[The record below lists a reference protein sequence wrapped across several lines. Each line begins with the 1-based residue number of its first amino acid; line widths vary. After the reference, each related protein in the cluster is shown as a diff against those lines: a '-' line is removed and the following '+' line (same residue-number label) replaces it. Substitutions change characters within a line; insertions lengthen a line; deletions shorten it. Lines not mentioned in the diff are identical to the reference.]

1 MFRDEN
7 LSFMLRFPEH
17 LGCRVK
23 PTKRVQYV
31 NNNDSETY
39 RKIPMQ
45 IDLHAPKVN
54 NSPSKQERARAR
66 RRRFSHLIDHKG
78 SFLPVQL
85 VGIQGKLSVRSHDC
99 QEVMK
104 LDWLITET
112 PQGIQFCS
120 TKGHLLLAS
129 PNGNVTVFCPGD
141 QDDDNISD
149 LDIDTDVLIKW
160 THFVPCYVSDED
172 KSEAALDNNTP
183 ASDKSKCLWAL
194 RSAHGTY
201 LTADSLRGT
210 FSCTR
215 LPSFWQANGAN
226 ISLVCTSD
234 TPPRRHHYRK
244 SWKFQTYDY
253 VSSMRSRFLNFSLG
267 RATLIE
273 ALGWIHSFPAHPFH
287 AWSSDDITDQPPDP
301 SLRTLSFFMAEIAR
315 EEGLPD
321 WVQLIALIHELG
333 EAVKVLDPS
342 HTGEMA
348 KSIYDWTISSRSRVV
363 GCKTPDRAT
372 FKEFR
377 HLNMDEED
385 SRYNTDVGAYQA
397 NCGLENV
404 FLLWT
409 GCEYM
414 YHLLRHNNVSL
425 PEEALAMLRYCLLGD
440 WHEHHEYSSI
450 TNADDEDMLPFIQE
464 FDALRRRARLKCVD
478 CEDLTDEEC
487 KFLWNSHY
495 ANIAAKY
502 NCDHILNW

>member
-1 MFRDEN
+1 
-7 LSFMLRFPEH
+7 
-17 LGCRVK
+17 
-23 PTKRVQYV
+23 
-31 NNNDSETY
+31 
-39 RKIPMQ
+39 
-45 IDLHAPKVN
+45 
-54 NSPSKQERARAR
+54 
-66 RRRFSHLIDHKG
+66 
-78 SFLPVQL
+78 
-85 VGIQGKLSVRSHDC
+85 
-99 QEVMK
+99 
-104 LDWLITET
+104 
-112 PQGIQFCS
+112 
-120 TKGHLLLAS
+120 
-129 PNGNVTVFCPGD
+129 
-141 QDDDNISD
+141 
-149 LDIDTDVLIKW
+149 
-160 THFVPCYVSDED
+160 
-172 KSEAALDNNTP
+172 
-183 ASDKSKCLWAL
+183 
-194 RSAHGTY
+194 
-201 LTADSLRGT
+201 
-210 FSCTR
+210 
-215 LPSFWQANGAN
+215 
-226 ISLVCTSD
+226 
-234 TPPRRHHYRK
+234 
-244 SWKFQTYDY
+244 
-253 VSSMRSRFLNFSLG
+253 
-267 RATLIE
+267 
-273 ALGWIHSFPAHPFH
+273 
-287 AWSSDDITDQPPDP
+287 
-301 SLRTLSFFMAEIAR
+301 
-315 EEGLPD
+315 
-321 WVQLIALIHELG
+321 
-333 EAVKVLDPS
+333 
-342 HTGEMA
+342 MA